1 MVSDPGK
8 VRAIPETCELAD
20 SGWNPHHP
28 VVIDVIEGDLLPMH
42 VETAY
47 HCRRDLLELL
57 KNFSGAHIIERLSR
71 GGPHHMSS
79 LSWFLSGVGALDAQ
93 GGGGVADMSLLLL
106 WLRKTWLPLPRW
118 TLRPLIES

>member
-1 MVSDPGK
+1 VLDQQTPQRLPG
-8 VRAIPETCELAD
+8 RWTDLT
-20 SGWNPHHP
+20 P
-28 VVIDVIEGDLLPMH
+28 VHQTVIIDVIESDLPPMH

-47 HCRRDLLELL
+47 HRHRDLLELL
-57 KNFSGAHIIERLSR
+57 KNFSDAHMITERLSR

-106 WLRKTWLPLPRW
+106 WLRKTWLPLRAGHSG
-118 TLRPLIES
+118 R